1 MRKEINV
8 QKLFDLLLQIE
19 IKMAQVYEC
28 FSKKFADNTD
38 AKNLFLRLQQD
49 EISHQTKVKF
59 EKNLAFK
66 SKSSLKSNL
75 KEVEFDEIHS
85 LLTMM
90 EEIISS
96 TDTISLEEALA
107 GAMDFEENACQRH
120 HKIAT
125 ELFDEPTAKL
135 IKSLGKADDEH
146 FNAVKKFIKDNKI
159 KIIKK

>member
-1 MRKEINV
+1 MKRTWLYKK
-8 QKLFDLLLQIE
+8 QKL
-19 IKMAQVYEC
+19 IKNPTL
-28 FSKKFADNTD
+28 KK
-38 AKNLFLRLQQD
+38 
-49 EISHQTKVKF
+49 
-59 EKNLAFK
+59 
-66 SKSSLKSNL
+66 
-75 KEVEFDEIHS
+75 VEFDEIHS

-135 IKSLGKADDEH
+135 IKKPWEGRRRTFQRGKEIH
-146 FNAVKKFIKDNKI
+146 QR
-159 KIIKK
+159 